1 MIFNDTFL
9 AVLEHEGVVTI
20 ISSTAGYYHAVN
32 TWNSYVKVDGDKLY
46 IPAAGM
52 HSVEQDLAEN
62 DQVLLTIGSREVE
75 GLVGPGTG
83 FHVFGTASFVS
94 FGEIVD
100 QMKKE
105 FPFLTRVLVIEVT
118 GIEQKI

>member
-1 MIFNDTFL
+1 MNDTFL

-20 ISSTAGYYHAVN
+20 ISSSAGAYHVVN
-32 TWNSYVKVDGDKLY
+32 TWNSYVKADGDKLY

-52 HSVEQDLAEN
+52 HSIEQDLIEN

-83 FHVFGTASFVS
+83 FHVSGTARFISS
-94 FGEIVD
+94 GEILD
-100 QMKKE
+100 QMKAE
-105 FPFLTRVLVIEVT
+105 FPFLTRVLEVKVT